1 MNEAFLL
8 AAIGT
13 IQLTFASLDL
23 VERVRSKGAR
33 QDHERV
39 RPGTVAFLVSVT
51 LAFVVIQGALML
63 LAPSAETLID
73 GVRGLLGVTAGP
85 PVAMSAAD
93 FAGITVVAF
102 YGGGLADYLVHRFF
116 NHSRPFWFTHEY
128 HHLPKEVFVAL
139 PGLAVRPFS
148 VFTVVPTAAVTV
160 LLAQGTA
167 AVLGAPLGD
176 LRPLEWVAV
185 LNAFVLTTSHSSFL
199 RAWMVTR
206 PGRVAVGAMR
216 ALGLTTPQEHL
227 VHHAV
232 DRVGNYGN
240 MTTIWDRLFGT
251 WTNPDLAE
259 NQDRPLGLDY
269 DQDFLGTLT
278 FGRWK
283 FSPRIRERFQLHR
296 YCRLVDVDPGATLAR
311 PRESDVP

>member
-1 MNEAFLL
+1 MNEGFLL

-13 IQLTFASLDL
+13 IQVTFASLDL
-23 VERVRSKGAR
+23 VERVQSKSAR
-33 QDHERV
+33 HDDERV
-39 RPGTVAFLVSVT
+39 RPGTVAFLVTVT

-63 LAPSAETLID
+63 LAPSAETLIS
-73 GVRGLLGVTAGP
+73 GVRGILGASREAPGTLSPLAWVAITA
-85 PVAMSAAD
+85 
-93 FAGITVVAF
+93 VAF

-116 NHSRPFWFTHEY
+116 NHTQLFWFTHEY

-167 AVLGAPLGD
+167 VVLGAPLSD

-206 PGRVAVGAMR
+206 PGRLAAGAMR
-216 ALGLTTPQEHL
+216 AFGLTTPQEHL

-251 WTNPDLAE
+251 WTDPDRAE
-259 NQDRPLGLDY
+259 NQDRPLGLAY

-296 YCRLVDVDPGATLAR
+296 YCRLRDGGSEATLAR

>member
-8 AAIGT
+8 TAIGS
-13 IQLTFASLDL
+13 IQVTFATLDL
-23 VERVRSKGAR
+23 VERVQSKGAR
-33 QDHERV
+33 HDHERV

-63 LAPSAETLID
+63 LAPSAETLIA
-73 GVRGLLGVTAGP
+73 GVRGLVGSATEGTLSPLAFVVITA
-85 PVAMSAAD
+85 
-93 FAGITVVAF
+93 VAF

-167 AVLGAPLGD
+167 ALLGAPLGD

-199 RAWMVTR
+199 RAWMATR
-206 PGRVAVGAMR
+206 SGRVAVGAMR
-216 ALGLTTPQEHL
+216 GLGLTTPQEHL

-251 WTNPDLAE
+251 WTDPDLAE
-259 NQDRPLGLDY
+259 NQDRPLGLAY

-296 YCRLVDVDPGATLAR
+296 YCRLGNAGPEATLAR
-311 PRESDVP
+311 PRESDGP